1 MKLLV
6 VEDEALLRHHLFTR
20 LTDSGHV
27 VEAVAN
33 AEEALYQTGQFNHD
47 LAIIDLGLPGMGGL
61 DLIRQLRTQAKT
73 FPILILTARGNW
85 QDKVEGLA
93 AGADDYVVKPFQFE
107 ELEARLNALLRRS
120 SGFTQS
126 TIVAGPL
133 LLDLNRKQASLDA
146 EPLALTA
153 YEYRILEY
161 LMRHHQQVVPKDR
174 LMEQL
179 YPDDDERDPN
189 VRCWSAA
196 CVASLKVRAGSNR
209 SKPCAVS
216 ATCSMS
222 AALDS
227 FSSRSF
233 DARRHH
239 VGGVVHARLAAG
251 HARRVQPGIA
261 GLDRAAPG
269 LGCDHADL
277 GGTYR
282 ERSPGDA
289 GAVA

>member
-6 VEDEALLRHHLFTR
+6 VEDEALLRHHLQTR
-20 LTDSGHV
+20 LSDSGHV
-27 VEAVAN
+27 VQAVAN
-33 AEEALYQTGQFNHD
+33 AEEALYQVREFNHD
-47 LAIIDLGLPGMGGL
+47 LAVIDLGLPGISGL
-61 DLIRQLRTQAKT
+61 ELIRRLRSQDKT

-133 LLDLNRKQASLDA
+133 LLDLNRKQASLGD

-161 LMRHHQQVVPKDR
+161 LMRHHQQVVAKDR

-179 YPDDDERDPN
+179 YPDGDERDPN
-189 VRCWSAA
+189 VIEVLVGRLRRKLEAPA
-196 CVASLKVRAGSNR
+196 GFKPIDTVR
-209 SKPCAVS
+209 
-216 ATCSMS
+216 
-222 AALDS
+222 
-227 FSSRSF
+227 
-233 DARRHH
+233 
-239 VGGVVHARLAAG
+239 
-251 HARRVQPGIA
+251 
-261 GLDRAAPG
+261 G
-269 LGCDHADL
+269 LGYL
-277 GGTYR
+277 FN
-282 ERSPGDA
+282 ERCQ
-289 GAVA
+289 